1 MKTVF
6 AGTPE
11 FAAVALDALIRAEDA
26 PLAAGLSCTPANL
39 EQIMV
44 HLEREAEA

>member
-1 MKTVF
+1 MPPWK
-6 AGTPE
+6 
-11 FAAVALDALIRAEDA
+11 LLRKEDA
-26 PLAAGLSCTPANL
+26 ALAAGFALTPANL

>member
-1 MKTVF
+1 MQIRRSMALGMVVL
-6 AGTPE
+6 APG
-11 FAAVALDALIRAEDA
+11 AA
-26 PLAAGLSCTPANL
+26 LAAGFALMPANL